1 MNGLSFFPS
10 NPTSSKGKAKL
21 APPHEGISD
30 LTPLLGSR
38 FPNAP
43 RSLRRGLPVGWGG
56 GGGLAPDGE

>member
-43 RSLRRGLPVGWGG
+43 RSLRRGLPVG
-56 GGGLAPDGE
+56 

>member
-43 RSLRRGLPVGWGG
+43 RSLRRGAPGGVGWWWGIG
-56 GGGLAPDGE
+56 T